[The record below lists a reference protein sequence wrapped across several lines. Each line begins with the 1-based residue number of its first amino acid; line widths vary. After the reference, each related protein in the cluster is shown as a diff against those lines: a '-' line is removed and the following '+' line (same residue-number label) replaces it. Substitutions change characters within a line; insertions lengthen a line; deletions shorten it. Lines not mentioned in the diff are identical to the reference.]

1 MSEDLKIASEI
12 NSNLQNVKSNSQT
25 TPINI
30 SKDKVQIDGDL
41 ECTGETS
48 IKLPTDTTFTNVTTN
63 TLTANTITCPDIQ
76 ATEIDF
82 ADSGTN
88 QKIKRINDTQID
100 VDTQIL
106 VINNVGGVGQA
117 KLEIFSVTDEDAFIV
132 FREGVG
138 SQNYIGTDAGDDKL
152 KLGRGTTVGSE
163 TYLELNPTENVNNNP
178 IKIVEQTSAAA
189 DTAGQGQLWVKND
202 TPNNLYFTNDAGN
215 DVQITNGASLA
226 GGSSGLNPII
236 AIFG

>member
-12 NSNLQNVKSNSQT
+12 SSNLQNVKSNSQT

-41 ECTGETS
+41 ECTGEAL
-48 IKLPTDTTFTNVTTN
+48 IKLPSD
-63 TLTANTITCPDIQ
+63 LTIPNLTSNTITCPDIQ
-76 ATEIDF
+76 ATDIDF
-82 ADSGTN
+82 VDSGTN
-88 QKIKRINDTQID
+88 QKITRISDNQID

-106 VINNVGGVGQA
+106 VIDNTAEAGQA
-117 KLEIFSVTDEDAFIV
+117 RLEVFSTTGEDTFIV

-163 TYLELNPTENVNNNP
+163 TYLELNTTENVSNNP
-178 IKIVEQTSAAA
+178 IKLVEQASAVA

-202 TPNNLYFTNDAGN
+202 TPNNIYFTNDAGN

-236 AIFG
+236 ASMIFG